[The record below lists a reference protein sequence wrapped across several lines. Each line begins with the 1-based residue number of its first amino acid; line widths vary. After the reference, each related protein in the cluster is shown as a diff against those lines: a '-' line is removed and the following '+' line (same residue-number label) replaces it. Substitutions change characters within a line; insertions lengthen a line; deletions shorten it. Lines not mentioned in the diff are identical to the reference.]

1 MYFSTAHSLWDRK
14 NVIYNGAVFIYL
26 LHMALMANLTWF
38 YPGLLMRFRM
48 PSFVFVAA
56 FLLFALLLR
65 AADGHRFPTGAVVS
79 ILTLLAML
87 LLGFLHSQ
95 ENAPYIKNILFS
107 GYFIKYVI
115 LFAAAFLFEDDPDRR
130 VRQLTVIAML
140 SLLTY
145 QLGAWLS
152 VYDDSSYMDI
162 GYGCAPWWILLT
174 QGIFYH
180 KNRIVKLL
188 CAVTSL
194 YFAVFIALYGN
205 RGALLLIVL
214 ATIILLATYL
224 PSRYIIVF
232 GGLALVGVIVLA
244 LCWEQIL
251 LLAEKS
257 FLAGDGVSRNLRL
270 LLSGQLMYD
279 SGRFPIYRACLNSI
293 AEHPF
298 LGVGA
303 CGDRVVTV
311 SHDYAHNIILE
322 LCVEYGVIIGG
333 LIYLFLLYIGFRMLF
348 KCKDRAWRA
357 LFLPFYVFSMVEL
370 FFSGTFLQRGHV
382 LASVVIY
389 FAYSA
394 CNQRRGNFK
403 EANIE
408 LASKT

>member
-1 MYFSTAHSLWDRK
+1 MYFSTAHSSWDRK

-107 GYFIKYVI
+107 GHFIKYVI

-180 KNRIVKLL
+180 KNWIVKLL
-188 CAVTSL
+188 CTVTSL

-232 GGLALVGVIVLA
+232 GGLVLVGVIVLA

-370 FFSGTFLQRGHV
+370 FFSGTYLQSGHL